1 MAVSTLALG
10 IGANTAIYSVMDA
23 IMLRALPVRN
33 PGELA
38 ILNWRAQRDPLVID
52 SHTGSEYNEPGGG
65 KTSPDFPWPA
75 YELLRDHNS
84 VFTSLFAYQDLGQL
98 TLSVR
103 SHAEL
108 GRVELVSGNFFRGLG
123 IVAAAG
129 RLIDERRPRRRA
141 DASQLQLLAQRFAGD
156 PAAIGQA
163 VRINGRLFTLR
174 RARRS
179 SSVRPGA
186 ARVYAPIANRPAPP
200 ESTGTA
206 RHDAVNPRLYW
217 ANMMGRLRPGISQRE
232 RRLSWRRFPR
242 FALDSAAKAER
253 ASLPELW
260 LEEGG
265 SGVDSLRRQYSKP
278 LFVLMAMAALIL
290 AIACA
295 NIANMLLA
303 RGAARRREV
312 AVRLSLGA
320 SRARVMRQLLTE
332 SVLLAL
338 TGGFRRG
345 WRGGRIRFLIWLRPQ
360 RLYHAQLIGASSRS
374 RLPLRTT
381 GIAFGLAPALE
392 TTRVDITPALK
403 AARRSVPRMR
413 GRRPGLTQLLMVSQI
428 ALSLLLVIG
437 AAFFVRTLSNLH
449 SVTLG
454 FNQERLLTFWL
465 DASQAGYRGADLTT
479 LYAGMDQQ
487 FQNLPGVRA
496 ATMSDVLLVSGGGY
510 NTSPCAPAQDGPGGP
525 SASNRRS
532 DLSKP
537 CRFRLSARRPA
548 P

>member
-1 MAVSTLALG
+1 
-10 IGANTAIYSVMDA
+10 
-23 IMLRALPVRN
+23 
-33 PGELA
+33 
-38 ILNWRAQRDPLVID
+38 
-52 SHTGSEYNEPGGG
+52 
-65 KTSPDFPWPA
+65 
-75 YELLRDHNS
+75 
-84 VFTSLFAYQDLGQL
+84 
-98 TLSVR
+98 
-103 SHAEL
+103 
-108 GRVELVSGNFFRGLG
+108 
-123 IVAAAG
+123 
-129 RLIDERRPRRRA
+129 
-141 DASQLQLLAQRFAGD
+141 
-156 PAAIGQA
+156 
-163 VRINGRLFTLR
+163 
-174 RARRS
+174 
-179 SSVRPGA
+179 
-186 ARVYAPIANRPAPP
+186 
-200 ESTGTA
+200 
-206 RHDAVNPRLYW
+206 
-217 ANMMGRLRPGISQRE
+217 MMGRLRPGISLARAQAE
-232 RRLSWRRFPR
+232 LAARFHQ
-242 FALDSAAKAER
+242 FALDSAANGTER

-338 TGGFRRG
+338 TGGLFG
-345 WRGGRIRFLIWLRPQ
+345 VGVAAGGIRFLIWLLAVGRDDFS
-360 RLYHAQLIGASSRS
+360 LHAQLDWRILAFT
-374 RLPLRTT
+374 LAIACAT

-403 AARRSVPRMR
+403 NARGSVPRKR
-413 GRRPGLTQLLMVSQI
+413 GRRPGLTRLLMVSQI
-428 ALSLLLVIG
+428 ALSLLLVLG

-449 SVTLG
+449 SVTIG

-465 DASQAGYRGADLTT
+465 DASQAGYKGADLTA

-510 NTSPCAPAQDGPGGP
+510 DTRVLLPGAPEQDGPGGP
-525 SASNRRS
+525 SASYATVG
-532 DLSKP
+532 P
-537 CRFRLSARRPA
+537 TFFETMQIPVATRPGDQLA
-548 P
+548 